1 MKKLLFPFLAA
12 MLVIM
17 FSGCSKSTDGLGRLV
32 VKVTD
37 APFPINM
44 VETAAVTITK
54 VELRKEG
61 DGVSDGSPFLT
72 VWEGSETFNLLELRN
87 GLAEQLLEVEI
98 PQGSFDLVRLYVD
111 QASLKIKDGGDYDVK
126 IPSGPQ
132 TGIKIFIDPG
142 LVVEGG
148 LTSELLLDFDLSK
161 SFVMRGNTDS
171 PAGITG
177 FIFKPVIRAV
187 NNSTAGSLAGSV
199 TDSEK
204 AVIAGTAISV
214 KQGDKE
220 VGTATTDDNG
230 TYAIIGLPSG
240 TYTVTATKE
249 NYQVATTNDVK
260 IVAGNQTTLD
270 FVLAKI

>member
-142 LVVEGG
+142 LIVEGG

-249 NYQVATTNDVK
+249 NYKVATTNDVK

>member
-1 MKKLLFPFLAA
+1 MKKLLFPFFTA
-12 MLVIM
+12 MLAIM
-17 FSGCSKSTDGLGRLV
+17 LSGCTKSTDGPGRLV

-44 VETAAVTITK
+44 VESATVTITK

-61 DGVSDGSPFLT
+61 DGESDGSQFLT
-72 VWEGSETFNLLELRN
+72 VWEGSEAFNLLELRN
-87 GLAEQLLEVEI
+87 GLVEQLLDVVI

-111 QASLKIKDGGDYDVK
+111 QAGLKIKDGGDYEVK

-132 TGIKIFIDPG
+132 TGIKIFIDPV

-171 PAGITG
+171 PAGISG

-187 NNSTAGSLAGSV
+187 NNSTAGSLSGTV

-214 KQGDKE
+214 KQEDKE

-230 TYAIIGLPSG
+230 HYTIIGLHSG